1 MSLNQNMQW
10 QMLPLQGSSG
20 EAYMGIK
27 DNEKVFLKRNSSPF
41 IASLSAE
48 GLAPKLM
55 WTQRTYSGDLLTAQ
69 EWKNAHHL
77 EREEMKSI
85 EVVRLIHKIHNSQHL
100 RVLLKRVQNRAFK
113 PLDFIELYFKNLPST
128 LVGHQFFNQVI
139 QQLEDSVDDDFYHC
153 QYVVCHGDLNHHN
166 FLKDEEK
173 NLFLVDWEDV
183 KLADPL
189 SDITFFLVQYF
200 QPSAWM
206 DWFNSYQFPIDETFY
221 KRVRWYSLMSC
232 LLLIKQFTIEK
243 QHYKANH
250 YILLLKNILNQ

>member
-1 MSLNQNMQW
+1 MAFDQHTQW
-10 QMLPLQGSSG
+10 QMHPLRGSTG

-27 DNEKVFLKRNSSPF
+27 DNEKVFFKRNSSPF

-69 EWKNAHHL
+69 EWKNASHL
-77 EREEMKSI
+77 EREDMDSLDI
-85 EVVRLIHKIHNSQHL
+85 VHLVHKIHNSQHL
-100 RVLLKRVQNRAFK
+100 RVLLKRIQNQAFK
-113 PLDFIELYFKNLPST
+113 PLDFIELYFKNLPT
-128 LVGHQFFNQVI
+128 ELVHHQFFNDVI
-139 QQLEDSVDDDFYHC
+139 QQLEDMVDDDFYHC

-166 FLKDEEK
+166 FLKDE
-173 NLFLVDWEDV
+173 NQQLFLVDWEDV

-189 SDITFFLVQYF
+189 SDIAWFLVQYF
-200 QPSAWM
+200 QPSSWM
-206 DWFNSYQFPIDETFY
+206 RWFEDYQFPIDETFY

-243 QHYKANH
+243 RHYKVNH
-250 YILLLKNILNQ
+250 YVMLLKNILQQ